1 MNKQAKEVEAFIAM
15 LMGEED
21 APRFA
26 EKQKFKVGDI
36 VVYTGEATKGVTRGM
51 MGKIERI
58 YNDNY
63 WPYYVRF
70 DAGGISKETAE
81 GFNDLALEG
90 LSPLSEDEIEL
101 AY

>member
-15 LMGEED
+15 LMGEMV

-26 EKQKFKVGDI
+26 GKKFKVGDI
-36 VVYTGEATKGVTRGM
+36 VVYTGEATEGVTRGM

-58 YNDNY
+58 YNDKF

>member
-1 MNKQAKEVEAFIAM
+1 MNKQAKAVEAFIAM
-15 LMGEED
+15 LVGEMD

-26 EKQKFKVGDI
+26 KKQKFKVGDI
-36 VVYTGEATKGVTRGM
+36 VVYTGEAADGITHGM

-58 YNDNY
+58 YNDKF

-70 DAGGISKETAE
+70 DTGGISKEYAE

-90 LSPLSEDEIEL
+90 LAPLSEHEIEL